1 MRIDLTAITL
11 SELRYAVALAEERHF
26 GRAAARCHVTQPTL
40 SAQIMKLE
48 RTLGVSLFERTPRA
62 VSPTAI
68 GAAVVEQARAVLDD
82 AEKMLEVAREG
93 QAPLSGT
100 LRLGVIPTL
109 SPYLLPWLARPL
121 SKSFPELK
129 LVFRELKTDSVL
141 AELEQHQL
149 DCGLLALPV
158 PAGLVA
164 DPLFDEPF
172 LWLVPAGHELA
183 QKKSVR
189 ESDLEQEQVLL
200 LDEGHCFRE
209 QALAVCE
216 RAQAQKEHSDGDFRA
231 TSIETLR
238 QMVAAGMGTTLVPA
252 LALGGREKGGRN
264 AVALPFA
271 APAPTR
277 RMALVWRGT
286 HPRGKDHRLLA
297 QWIREN
303 LPEGVQAISARG
315 SR

>member
-1 MRIDLTAITL
+1 MAIDLTAITL

-48 RTLGVSLFERTPRA
+48 RTLGVSLFERSPRA
-62 VSPTAI
+62 VSPTAT

-82 AEKMLEVAREG
+82 AERMLELAREG

-121 SKSFPELK
+121 ARSFPELK
-129 LVFRELKTDSVL
+129 LVFRELKTDDVL

-158 PAGLVA
+158 PAGLVSDA
-164 DPLFDEPF
+164 LFDEPF
-172 LWLVPAGHELA
+172 LWLVPASHALA
-183 QKKSVR
+183 QRKSVR
-189 ESDLEQEQVLL
+189 ENDLEEEHVLL

-209 QALAVCE
+209 QALAVCS
-216 RAQAQKEHSDGDFRA
+216 RAQARKEHADGDFRA

-252 LALGGREKGGRN
+252 LALGAREKGGRN
-264 AVALPFA
+264 TVALPFA

-297 QWIREN
+297 QWIREH
-303 LPEGVQAISARG
+303 LPEGVQAIG
-315 SR
+315 SRR

>member
-1 MRIDLTAITL
+1 MNIDLTAITL

-48 RTLGVSLFERTPRA
+48 RTLGVSLFERSPRA
-62 VSPTAI
+62 VSPTAT

-82 AEKMLEVAREG
+82 AERMLELAREG
-93 QAPLSGT
+93 QPPLSGA

-121 SKSFPELK
+121 VKSFPELK
-129 LVFRELKTDSVL
+129 LVFRELKTDTVL
-141 AELEQHQL
+141 SELEQHQL

-158 PAGLVA
+158 PAGLVS

-172 LWLVPAGHELA
+172 LWLVPVNHESA
-183 QKKSVR
+183 KKKSVR
-189 ESDLEQEQVLL
+189 ETDLEQEHVLL

-209 QALAVCE
+209 QALAVCA
-216 RAQAQKEHSDGDFRA
+216 RAHATREHADGDFRA

-252 LALGGREKGGRN
+252 LALGARSKAGTN

-297 QWIREN
+297 QWIREH
-303 LPEGVQAISARG
+303 LPEGVQAIGAKR
-315 SR
+315 

>member
-1 MRIDLTAITL
+1 MTL

-40 SAQIMKLE
+40 SAQLMKLE
-48 RTLGVSLFERTPRA
+48 RTLGVSLFERSPRG

-68 GAAVVEQARAVLDD
+68 GAAVVEQAREVLEG
-82 AEKMLEVAREG
+82 AERMLELAREG
-93 QAPLSGT
+93 QEPLSGV

-121 SKSFPELK
+121 AKSFPELK
-129 LVFRELKTDSVL
+129 LVFRELKTDDIV
-141 AELEQHQL
+141 AELEQHRL

-158 PAGLVA
+158 PSGLVT

-172 LWLVPAGHELA
+172 FWLVPAKHAAAG
-183 QKKSVR
+183 KKSVR
-189 ESDLEQEQVLL
+189 ESDLESEPVLL
-200 LDEGHCFRE
+200 LEEGHCLRD
-209 QALAVCE
+209 QALKVCE
-216 RAQAQKEHSDGDFRA
+216 RAHTQSEHAEGDFRA

-252 LALGGREKGGRN
+252 LALIGRERGGK
-264 AVALPFA
+264 ATVALPFA

-277 RMALVWRGT
+277 KMALGWRGT

-297 QWIREN
+297 QWIREH
-303 LPEGVQAISARG
+303 LPEGVQAIAGKRG
-315 SR
+315 